1 MGENKDINVLKSLGK
16 NTLDTLVEKYVPIW
30 GDILTILNKTNSE
43 IEINERFKPLEEKLS
58 KIKGEDL
65 NKLEALPDVEKILTK
80 EDLTKLINLY
90 LRANVEQRRKYLAN
104 AIYNVTTLNNTDYQ
118 HNSFFITILSTIPDI
133 SIEFLMNWKRNEGVA
148 DEEFKTLQKKYKT
161 EITDNEIIKNCESN
175 GLLERY
181 DKTDRTD
188 IYNPSK
194 YVWVVTALGSNFR
207 EFISGD

>member
-161 EITDNEIIKNCESN
+161 EITD
-175 GLLERY
+175 
-181 DKTDRTD
+181 
-188 IYNPSK
+188 
-194 YVWVVTALGSNFR
+194 
-207 EFISGD
+207 